1 MYNKIT
7 IYKTD
12 FSNKYLLRFDD
23 NSLYVG
29 YIVKEIILLLKNNI
43 QKKSIPQIINEKY
56 NLTINGDD
64 IQKVINKIEKTL
76 FIKKEI
82 SLIKLFKI
90 INPSKINFPFLV
102 QNIFKE
108 KVFYIYLIFMFCI
121 NVYAF
126 INVEKVVSK
135 STMETIF
142 FYLFL
147 ILILISHELGHSIS
161 SKKYGVITDEIG
173 LGFYSVFPVF
183 YIDLGEVW
191 RLSIYKR
198 IIINL
203 SGIFSQL
210 LIGSLLFILNFFLKN
225 NYLITNLIY
234 TNFIIILLNFNP
246 FFKFD
251 GYWVVSDLLKESNL
265 MTKSNKLLKDLFLFK
280 LPKEKLGMI
289 FYITL
294 KLTFILW
301 IIYNIAS
308 FIYVYTLKLL
318 NNELSNFNYIII
330 TVILMFFIT
339 KKLITKN
346 KYGFR
351 KRKEKI

>member
-29 YIVKEIILLLKNNI
+29 YIVKEVILLLKKNI
-43 QKKSIPQIINEKY
+43 KEDSIPKIISEKY
-56 NLTINGDD
+56 NLTVNDND
-64 IQKVINKIEKTL
+64 IQKIINKIEKTL
-76 FIKKEI
+76 FVKKRT
-82 SLIKLFKI
+82 SLIKLIKI
-90 INPSKINFPFLV
+90 INPNKISFPFLI

-108 KVFYIYLIFMFCI
+108 KTFYKYLIFTFFI

-126 INVEKVVSK
+126 INVERVITK
-135 STMETIF
+135 SITESVF

-161 SKKYGVITDEIG
+161 SKKYGVLTNEIG
-173 LGFYSVFPVF
+173 FGFYSVFPVF

-191 RLSIYKR
+191 RLSIDKR
-198 IIINL
+198 IAINL

-210 LIGSLLFILNFFLKN
+210 LIGFFLFILSFYFKD
-225 NYLITNLIY
+225 NYLVTNLINI
-234 TNFIIILLNFNP
+234 NFVILLLNFNP
-246 FFKFD
+246 FLKFD
-251 GYWVVSDLLKESNL
+251 GYWVVSDLLRENNL
-265 MTKSNKLLKDLFLFK
+265 MTKSNKLLKDLLLFK
-280 LPKEKLGMI
+280 FQKEKFSVI
-289 FYITL
+289 FYTVL
-294 KLTFILW
+294 KLIFIMW
-301 IIYNIAS
+301 VVYNIAN
-308 FIYVYTLKLL
+308 FIYKYTLKLL

-330 TVILMFFIT
+330 AVILMYFIIT
-339 KKLITKN
+339 KLITKN

-351 KRKEKI
+351 K